1 MTTVVNNPAPVV
13 APVAENTSGSSLLIG
28 AIVLIGFIMI
38 LLYFGIPAIRR
49 MGPVQVNVPAPQV
62 VVPAKIDLNVTQTK

>member
-1 MTTVVNNPAPVV
+1 MTTIVNNPAPVV
-13 APVAENTSGSSLLIG
+13 APASENTGGSSLLIG
-28 AIVLIGFIMI
+28 AIVLIGFVM

-62 VVPAKIDLNVTQTK
+62 VVPGKIDLNVTQTK